1 METKK
6 VIVSEKTFEEMDLP
20 ETIYKYRIW
29 NEPFHKAII
38 TKQEVFF
45 AAPTSFEDPLDCK
58 NLIRYD
64 LLTDEEIYSYYLK
77 DSKEKHPERT
87 RQQHRAYAR
96 ELSEK
101 SPMKDKV
108 YVKERVEQDFKEYDE
123 RLGILSLTANPANE
137 AMWIKYANNHDGFV
151 IGFNP
156 LIMFPHLG
164 GGGAVTYY
172 DELPIIRPRPWHSF
186 EEQHNYQ
193 IFAKLS
199 KWSFEEEYRTHIFR
213 PDPLSLQDRTIKLPP
228 KAITKIIIGKNM
240 PKESAE
246 NLLQSI
252 PPELAHVEIESEDE
266 LD

>member
-6 VIVSEKTFEEMDLP
+6 IIVSEKTFEEMELP
-20 ETIYKYRIW
+20 ETVYKYRVW
-29 NEPFHKAII
+29 DNPFHKTII

-64 LLTDEEIYSYYLK
+64 LLTDEDIYSYFLM
-77 DSKEKHPERT
+77 DSKEKYPERT

-96 ELSEK
+96 EWSK
-101 SPMKDKV
+101 KTPMNDKK

-123 RLGILSLTANPANE
+123 RFGVLSLTANPTNE
-137 AMWIKYANNHDGFV
+137 AMWEKYANNHNGFA

-156 LIMFPHLG
+156 LIMFPYLG
-164 GGGAVTYY
+164 GGGAVSYY
-172 DELPIIRPRPWHSF
+172 DELPIILPRPWHSF

-199 KWSFEEEYRTHIFR
+199 KWSFEEEYRTHMFR
-213 PDPLSLQDRTIKLPP
+213 PDPLTIQDRTIKLPP
-228 KAITKIIIGKNM
+228 EAITKIIIGKNM
-240 PKESAE
+240 PQESVD
-246 NLLQSI
+246 NLIESI
-252 PPELAHVEIESEDE
+252 PAELSHVQIEYEK
-266 LD
+266 